1 MPKLFSKYQ
10 STLHNSMF
18 LSVDMAHGVH
28 PNYPEKHQ
36 INHMPKFHEGIVLK
50 WNANQRYMTD
60 AIGAAIVKE
69 IAKMANIQIQEFIV
83 RNDSA
88 CGSTI
93 GPMVASKLGIKTI
106 DMGVAQLS
114 MHSIREFCGVVDVL
128 KYRDLFSEFYRSFE
142 KISDSGIL
150 DK

>member
-1 MPKLFSKYQ
+1 
-10 STLHNSMF
+10 
-18 LSVDMAHGVH
+18 
-28 PNYPEKHQ
+28 
-36 INHMPKFHEGIVLK
+36 
-50 WNANQRYMTD
+50 MTD

-69 IAKMANIQIQEFIV
+69 IAKMANIDIQEFIV

-128 KYRDLFSEFYRSFE
+128 KYRDLLASFIKALRRLATVVFWINE
-142 KISDSGIL
+142 KNDI
-150 DK
+150 KT